1 MDSNLIKVLFL
12 APARGGALTQGFTTQ
27 ILPFNLGKFQEIS
40 RRLEK
45 GYKSRSAGKLSAM
58 GVEKD
63 IIDML
68 NRRRPKKPYKISNR
82 IGEGLV
88 EAAIALEEGENRTD
102 WQWTSDE
109 LLYEQFLIYLEKR
122 DPAAFELAN
131 LLAPIYENKGPLPFR
146 MPFRAR
152 GFQGYLSREE
162 ARRLLLV
169 LGSQDLEERFTN
181 MEAHLP
187 QHPELIHRVE
197 CYKRLRELL
206 RELVQKGHDALFW
219 VDLDREARTNM
230 MEDAAED
237 ATLGEVPITSSS
249 PLMPP
254 LRSG

>member
-1 MDSNLIKVLFL
+1 M
-12 APARGGALTQGFTTQ
+12 TQGFTTQ
-27 ILPFNLGKFQEIS
+27 ILPFNLGKFQEIAK
-40 RRLEK
+40 RLDK
-45 GYKSRSAGKLSAM
+45 GYKPRSAGKLSAM
-58 GVEKD
+58 GVEQD

-68 NRRRPKKPYKISNR
+68 NRRRPKKPYKINNR

-88 EAAIALEEGENRTD
+88 EAALVLDDGENRTD

-122 DPAAFELAN
+122 DSGAFELTN

-146 MPFRAR
+146 LPFRAR

-162 ARRLLLV
+162 ARRLLLI
-169 LGSQDLEERFTN
+169 LGSKDLTERFFN

-197 CYKRLRELL
+197 CYKRLREIL
-206 RELVQKGHDALFW
+206 RQLVQEGHDAVFW
-219 VDLDREARTNM
+219 VDLDREERTLK

-237 ATLGEVPITSSS
+237 ATLEEASVSSS
-249 PLMPP
+249 PQLVPSIMS
-254 LRSG
+254 R

>member
-1 MDSNLIKVLFL
+1 M
-12 APARGGALTQGFTTQ
+12 TQGFTTQ

-40 RRLEK
+40 KKLSK
-45 GYKSRSAGKLSAM
+45 GYSPRSAGKLTAM
-58 GVEKD
+58 GVERD

-82 IGEGLV
+82 MGEGLV
-88 EAAIALEEGENRTD
+88 EAALALDEDEKRTD
-102 WQWTSDE
+102 WLWTSDE

-122 DPAAFELAN
+122 DIGAFELTN

-146 MPFRAR
+146 LPFRAR

-162 ARRLLLV
+162 ARRLLLI
-169 LGSQDLEERFTN
+169 LGRKDLEERFIN

-197 CYKRLRELL
+197 CYKRLRDIL
-206 RELVQKGHDALFW
+206 RQLVQEGHDAIFW
-219 VDLDREARTNM
+219 VDLDREEREQR

-237 ATLGEVPITSSS
+237 ATLDES
-249 PLMPP
+249 P
-254 LRSG
+254 SF